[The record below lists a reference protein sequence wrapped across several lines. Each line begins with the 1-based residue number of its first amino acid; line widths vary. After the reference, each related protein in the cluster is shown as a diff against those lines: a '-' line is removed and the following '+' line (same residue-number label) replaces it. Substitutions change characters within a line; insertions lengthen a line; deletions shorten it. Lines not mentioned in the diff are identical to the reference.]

1 MLNACI
7 SFPCQS
13 TLLLNRVTAAV
24 LSDWAGGPHCYNKN
38 ISFQCYE
45 YAVLC
50 RPKIVDVEH
59 GEQKQRTKN
68 NSLYDMTSSQE
79 IIMVTVKNNWLKLN
93 SLNSYVNKTV
103 HHCTKRKSK
112 IICLWGKYSWYGRMY
127 IALIQSKAA
136 QSAFN
141 HYYLSIPIKGSI

>member
-1 MLNACI
+1 MTLSYTRLNPDSTHAQLVLNACI

-45 YAVLC
+45 YAVLY
-50 RPKIVDVEH
+50 RPKIVDVNGFEH

-79 IIMVTVKNNWLKLN
+79 ISMVTVKNNWLKLDSFN
-93 SLNSYVNKTV
+93 SHVNKTV

-112 IICLWGKYSWYGRMY
+112 IVCSCCPLENESVILV
-127 IALIQSKAA
+127 
-136 QSAFN
+136 
-141 HYYLSIPIKGSI
+141 IP